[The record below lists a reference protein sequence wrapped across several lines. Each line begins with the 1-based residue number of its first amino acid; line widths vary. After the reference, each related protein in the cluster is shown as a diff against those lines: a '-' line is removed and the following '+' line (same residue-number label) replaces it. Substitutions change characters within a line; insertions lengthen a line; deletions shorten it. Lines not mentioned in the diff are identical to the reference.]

1 MESFL
6 RNLTKQVTCS
16 ICLNTFSNPKIIS
29 CFHTFCCEC
38 LEKHARASHKQG
50 QFRCPECQAEIALPE
65 ENRFDRLP
73 TSFFHNSLLNLLA
86 VRQSG
91 DGTNITCGN
100 CKNRSSNVH
109 YCFDCARFM
118 CSDCLNAHEVM
129 RDAFEG
135 HKVIPVKDFQAQD
148 YEAFLKQQPFCSKKY
163 HEREITRF
171 FCLQCQSCVCH
182 LCIVTDHQNHKVNL
196 LDEGADNEKGNIM
209 ADAALSREREKGL
222 KDMIRQFEE
231 TASKL
236 ENNTETAKRGV
247 TQAAE
252 QMIAEIRE
260 REREAITS
268 IETTRVTRLDRINS
282 AKQQVE
288 SLTKQN
294 KKVADFAE
302 TLIQRSSSWDIMQNK
317 TTLKQRFQE
326 LRGIQAV
333 KHHET
338 SFIKFYAA
346 PVAGFKLG
354 DIATKD
360 VADANQSTLEGLDK
374 TLQAG
379 VEAEFILSPKT
390 ADGEISNQS
399 DLKQRIEVT
408 IDPIEDVKHVSV
420 REKENGRFKVKFTP
434 KVPGAYSIEVKING
448 DKLPTCPFTVQ
459 VKERELTAVVG
470 ELDLKLFEGEQLKSL
485 HGIAVNTKG
494 MIAITDSEGH
504 CVYIFDK
511 EGKCLRKFGSQGNNA
526 GQFSFPCGVTYLN
539 DDEILIAD
547 AGSRRIQQVDVQ
559 TGTVVKSFGKYDSAK
574 GRFNCPIHVCLD
586 DERHIVVTDF
596 SNNRIQ
602 VMSREGESISI
613 FGDSGPEKLS
623 RPTSCIPYKNMFFV
637 SDEGNHCI
645 KTFDHSG
652 TFLYK
657 FGKRGNQDGQFS
669 LLRGMLVDNN
679 NNLLVCDRD
688 NNRVQQFSL
697 DGRFIG
703 KSITHLPHPAGIAT
717 APDGR
722 ILVTSY
728 TTNKV
733 YVLK

>member
-16 ICLNTFSNPKIIS
+16 ICLDAFNNPKIIS

-38 LEKHARASHKQG
+38 LEKHVRRNHKQG
-50 QFRCPECQAEIALPE
+50 KFRCPECQAEIDLPE
-65 ENRFDRLP
+65 GNRFDRLP

-100 CKNRSSNVH
+100 CKKRSSNVH
-109 YCFDCARFM
+109 YCFDCVRFL
-118 CSDCLNAHEVM
+118 CSDRCLTAHEIM

-135 HKVIPVKDFQAQD
+135 HKVMPVKDFQAQD
-148 YEAFLKQQPFCSKKY
+148 YETLLKRQSFCSKKN

-171 FCLQCQSCVCH
+171 FCVQCQSCVCH

-196 LDEGADNEKGNIM
+196 LDEAADNEKANIM
-209 ADAALSREREKGL
+209 ADAALSREREKDL
-222 KDMIRQFEE
+222 TDMIGQFEE

-236 ENNTETAKRGV
+236 ENNAEIATRGV

-252 QMIAEIRE
+252 QMITEIRE
-260 REREAITS
+260 REREAIAS

-302 TLIQRSSSWDIMQNK
+302 TVVQRSSSWDVMQNK
-317 TTLKQRFQE
+317 ITLKQRFEE
-326 LRGIQAV
+326 LRGVQAV
-333 KHHET
+333 RHHQT

-346 PVAGFKLG
+346 AVMGFKLG
-354 DIATKD
+354 DIAIKG
-360 VADANQSTLEGLDK
+360 AHANQSTLEGLDQI
-374 TLQAG
+374 LQAG

-390 ADGEISNQS
+390 AEGEISNQP
-399 DLKQRIEVT
+399 DLKQQIEVT
-408 IDPIEDVKHVSV
+408 IDPTEDVTDVSV
-420 REKENGRFKVKFTP
+420 GETENGRFKVKFTP

-459 VKERELTAVVG
+459 VKERELTVVG
-470 ELDLKLFEGEQLKSL
+470 KLDLKLFKGEQLKGL
-485 HGIAVNTKG
+485 EGIAVNTKG
-494 MIAITDSEGH
+494 MIAITDSKGH
-504 CVYIFDK
+504 CVYILDK
-511 EGKCLRKFGSQGNNA
+511 ECKCLRKFGSEGRKA
-526 GQFSFPCGVTYLN
+526 GQFSFPYGVTYLN

-547 AGSRRIQQVDVQ
+547 AGNNRIQQVDVQ
-559 TGTVVKSFGKYDSAK
+559 TGTVLKSFGNIFEQQ
-574 GRFNCPIHVCLD
+574 FNFPIDVSLD
-586 DERHIVVTDF
+586 EERHIVVTEDG
-596 SNNRIQ
+596 NNRIQ

-613 FGDSGPEKLS
+613 FGDSGPGKL
-623 RPTSCIPYKNMFFV
+623 RCPTSCISYKNMFFV
-637 SDEGNHCI
+637 SDRDNHCI
-645 KTFDHSG
+645 KTFDQSG

-657 FGKRGNQDGQFS
+657 FGKQWNQEGQFS
-669 LLRGMLVDNN
+669 SLRGLLVDSK
-679 NNLLVCDRD
+679 NNLLFCD
-688 NNRVQQFSL
+688 NKRVQQFSL
-697 DGRFIG
+697 DGRFTG
-703 KSITHLPHPAGIAT
+703 ESITKIPKPIGIAT
-717 APDGR
+717 TPDGR
-722 ILVTSY
+722 ILVTSH
-728 TTNKV
+728 TSNKV

>member
-16 ICLNTFSNPKIIS
+16 ICLDTFNNPKIIS

-50 QFRCPECQAEIALPE
+50 KFRCPECQAEIDLPE
-65 ENRFDRLP
+65 GNRFDRLP

-118 CSDCLNAHEVM
+118 CSDCLTAHEVM

-135 HKVIPVKDFQAQD
+135 HKVMPVKDFQAQD
-148 YEAFLKQQPFCSKKY
+148 YEALLKRQPFCSKKY

-182 LCIVTDHQNHKVNL
+182 LCIVTDHQSHKVNL
-196 LDEGADNEKGNIM
+196 LDEAADNEKGNIM
-209 ADAALSREREKGL
+209 ADAALSREREKHFT
-222 KDMIRQFEE
+222 DMIGQFEE
-231 TASKL
+231 MASKL
-236 ENNTETAKRGV
+236 ENNAEAAKRGV
-247 TQAAE
+247 TEAAE

-268 IETTRVTRLDRINS
+268 IETTCVTRLEKINS
-282 AKQQVE
+282 AKQEVE

-302 TLIQRSSSWDIMQNK
+302 TIVQRSSSWNIMQNK
-317 TTLKQRFQE
+317 TTLKQRFEE
-326 LRGIQAV
+326 LRGIQAA

-346 PVAGFKLG
+346 PVVGFKLG

-360 VADANQSTLEGLDK
+360 VADANQCTLQGLDQ

-390 ADGEISNQS
+390 AEGEISNQS

-408 IDPIEDVKHVSV
+408 IDPTEDVTHVSV
-420 REKENGRFKVKFTP
+420 RETENGRFKVKFTP

-459 VKERELTAVVG
+459 VKERELTVVG
-470 ELDLKLFEGEQLKSL
+470 ELDLKLFEGAQLKCL

-494 MIAITDSEGH
+494 MIAITDNEGH

-511 EGKCLRKFGSQGNNA
+511 EGKCLRTFGSEGNNA
-526 GQFSFPCGVTYLN
+526 GQFFCPSGVTYLN

-547 AGSRRIQQVDVQ
+547 SGNNRIQQVDVQ
-559 TGTVVKSFGKYDSAK
+559 TGTVVKSFGKYGAGIGQLS
-574 GRFNCPIHVCLD
+574 FPIDVCLD
-586 DERHIVVTDF
+586 EERHIVVTEF
-596 SNNRIQ
+596 RNNRIH

-613 FGDSGPEKLS
+613 FGDSGPDKLNH
-623 RPTSCIPYKNMFFV
+623 PTSCIPYKNMFFV
-637 SDEGNHCI
+637 SEENNHCI
-645 KTFDHSG
+645 KTFDQSG

-657 FGKRGNQDGQFS
+657 FGKQENQDGQFDNPC
-669 LLRGMLVDNN
+669 GMLIDSNN
-679 NNLLVCDRD
+679 NILVCDWC

-697 DGRFIG
+697 EGHFTG
-703 KSITHLPHPAGIAT
+703 KSISHLPEPVGIAT

-722 ILVTSY
+722 ILVTSH
-728 TTNKV
+728 TKKV

>member
-1 MESFL
+1 M
-6 RNLTKQVTCS
+6 
-16 ICLNTFSNPKIIS
+16 
-29 CFHTFCCEC
+29 
-38 LEKHARASHKQG
+38 EKHARASHKQG
-50 QFRCPECQAEIALPE
+50 QFRCPECQAEIDLPE
-65 ENRFDRLP
+65 GNRFDRLP

-100 CKNRSSNVH
+100 CMKRSSNVH
-109 YCFDCARFM
+109 YCFDCARFL
-118 CSDCLNAHEVM
+118 CSDRCLTAHEIM

-135 HKVIPVKDFQAQD
+135 HKVMPVKDFKAQD
-148 YEAFLKQQPFCSKKY
+148 YEALLKQQPFCSKKY

-196 LDEGADNEKGNIM
+196 LDEAADNEKGNIM
-209 ADAALSREREKGL
+209 ADAALSREREK
-222 KDMIRQFEE
+222 DFTDIIRQFEE

-236 ENNTETAKRGV
+236 ENNAEIATRGV

-260 REREAITS
+260 REREAIAS

-302 TLIQRSSSWDIMQNK
+302 TMVQRSSSWNIMQNK
-317 TTLKQRFQE
+317 TTLKQRFEE
-326 LRGIQAV
+326 LRGIQAA
-333 KHHET
+333 KHHQT

-346 PVAGFKLG
+346 PVVGFKLG

-360 VADANQSTLEGLDK
+360 VADARQSTLQGLDK

-390 ADGEISNQS
+390 PQGEISNQS

-408 IDPIEDVKHVSV
+408 IYPTEDVTHVSV
-420 REKENGRFKVKFTP
+420 RETENGRFKVKFTP
-434 KVPGAYSIEVKING
+434 KVPGAYSIEVKMNG
-448 DKLPTCPFTVQ
+448 DKLPSCPFTVQ
-459 VKERELTAVVG
+459 VKQRELTVVG
-470 ELDLKLFEGEQLKSL
+470 ELDLKLSEGEKFKCL

-494 MIAITDSEGH
+494 MIAITDYNGH
-504 CVYIFDK
+504 CIYILDK
-511 EGKCLRKFGSQGNNA
+511 EGKCLREFGSQGNNS
-526 GQFSFPCGVTYLN
+526 GQFLFPRGVTYLN

-547 AGSRRIQQVDVQ
+547 ADNHRIQQVDVQ
-559 TGTVVKSFGKYDSAK
+559 TGTVVKSFGKRGAAK
-574 GRFNCPIHVCLD
+574 GQFNFPVDVCLD
-586 DERHIVVTDF
+586 EERHIVVTDIN
-596 SNNRIQ
+596 NNRIQ

-613 FGDSGPEKLS
+613 FGDSGPGKLS
-623 RPTSCIPYKNMFFV
+623 DPTSCIPYNNMFFV
-637 SDEGNHCI
+637 SDQGNHCI
-645 KTFDHSG
+645 KTFDQSG

-657 FGKRGNQDGQFS
+657 FGKQGRQDGQF
-669 LLRGMLVDNN
+669 RTPDGMLLDSN
-679 NNLLVCDRD
+679 NNLLVCDQD

-697 DGRFIG
+697 DGRFTG
-703 KSITHLPHPAGIAT
+703 KSITYLPNPIGIAT

-722 ILVTSY
+722 ILVTSF
-728 TTNKV
+728 TNKV

>member
-16 ICLNTFSNPKIIS
+16 ICLDTFNEPKIIS

-50 QFRCPECQAEIALPE
+50 KFRCPECQAEIDLPE
-65 ENRFDRLP
+65 GNRFDRLP
-73 TSFFHNSLLNLLA
+73 TSFFHNSWLNLLA

-100 CKNRSSNVH
+100 CKNRCSNVH

-118 CSDCLNAHEVM
+118 CSDCLNAHELM

-135 HKVIPVKDFQAQD
+135 HKVMPVKDFQAQD
-148 YEAFLKQQPFCSKKY
+148 YEALLKRQPFCSKKY

-171 FCLQCQSCVCH
+171 FCLQCQACVCH

-196 LDEGADNEKGNIM
+196 LDEAADNEKGNIM
-209 ADAALSREREKGL
+209 ADAALSREREKAFS
-222 KDMIRQFEE
+222 DMIRQFEE

-236 ENNTETAKRGV
+236 ENAEIAKSGV
-247 TQAAE
+247 TEATE

-268 IETTRVTRLDRINS
+268 IETTLVTRLDRINS

-302 TLIQRSSSWDIMQNK
+302 TMVQRSSSWDIMQNK
-317 TTLKQRFQE
+317 TTLKQRFEE
-326 LRGIQAV
+326 LRGIQAAQ
-333 KHHET
+333 HHET

-346 PVAGFKLG
+346 PVVGFKLG

-360 VADANQSTLEGLDK
+360 VADANQSTLEGLDQ

-390 ADGEISNQS
+390 PEGEISNQP

-408 IDPIEDVKHVSV
+408 IDPTEDVTHVSV
-420 REKENGRFKVKFTP
+420 RETENGRFKVKFTP

-459 VKERELTAVVG
+459 VKQRELTVVG
-470 ELDLKLFEGEQLKSL
+470 ELDLKLFEGEELKIGP
-485 HGIAVNTKG
+485 HRIAVNTKG
-494 MIAITDSEGH
+494 IIAITDYYGH

-511 EGKCLRKFGSQGNNA
+511 EGKCLRKFSSQGNNA
-526 GQFSFPCGVTYLN
+526 GQFLRPSGVTYLN
-539 DDEILIAD
+539 DDEILITD
-547 AGSRRIQQVDVQ
+547 SGNHRIQQVDVQ
-559 TGTVVKSFGKYDSAK
+559 TGTVVKRFGNIGAAK
-574 GRFNCPIHVCLD
+574 GQFNSPRDVCLD
-586 DERHIVVTDF
+586 EERHIVVTEYR
-596 SNNRIQ
+596 NNRIQ
-602 VMSREGESISI
+602 VMSRDGESISI

-623 RPTSCIPYKNMFFV
+623 SPTSCIPYKNMFFV
-637 SDEGNHCI
+637 SDRDNHCI
-645 KTFDHSG
+645 KTFDQSG

-657 FGKRGNQDGQFS
+657 FGKKGLQDGQFS
-669 LLRGMLVDNN
+669 FPRGMLIDSN
-679 NNLLVCDRD
+679 NNLLVCDHC

-697 DGRFIG
+697 DGRFTG
-703 KSITHLPHPAGIAT
+703 KSITRLQVPAGIAT
-717 APDGR
+717 TPDGR
-722 ILVTSY
+722 ILVTSH
-728 TTNKV
+728 TNKV

>member
-1 MESFL
+1 M
-6 RNLTKQVTCS
+6 
-16 ICLNTFSNPKIIS
+16 
-29 CFHTFCCEC
+29 
-38 LEKHARASHKQG
+38 EKHARASHKQG
-50 QFRCPECQAEIALPE
+50 KFRCPECQAEIDLPE
-65 ENRFDRLP
+65 GNRFDRLP
-73 TSFFHNSLLNLLA
+73 TNFFHNSLLNLLA

-100 CKNRSSNVH
+100 CKKRSSNVH
-109 YCFDCARFM
+109 YCFDCARFL
-118 CSDCLNAHEVM
+118 CSDRCLTAHEIM

-135 HKVIPVKDFQAQD
+135 HKVMPVKDFQAQD
-148 YEAFLKQQPFCSKKY
+148 YEALLKRQPFCSKKY

-196 LDEGADNEKGNIM
+196 LDEAADNEKENIM
-209 ADAALSREREKGL
+209 ADAALSREREKDL
-222 KDMIRQFEE
+222 TDVIRKFEE

-236 ENNTETAKRGV
+236 ENNAEIATRGV

-260 REREAITS
+260 REREAISS

-282 AKQQVE
+282 AKQEVE

-302 TLIQRSSSWDIMQNK
+302 TMVQRSSSWNIMQNK
-317 TTLKQRFQE
+317 TTLKQRFEE

-346 PVAGFKLG
+346 PVVGFKLG

-360 VADANQSTLEGLDK
+360 VADARQSTLQGLDK

-390 ADGEISNQS
+390 PQGEISNQS

-408 IDPIEDVKHVSV
+408 IDPTEDVTDVSV
-420 REKENGRFKVKFTP
+420 RETENGRFKVKFTP
-434 KVPGAYSIEVKING
+434 KVPGAYSTEVKING

-459 VKERELTAVVG
+459 VKERELTVIG
-470 ELDLKLFEGEQLKSL
+470 ELDLKLFEGEKFKCL

-494 MIAITDSEGH
+494 MIAITDYNGH
-504 CVYIFDK
+504 CIYIFDK
-511 EGKCLRKFGSQGNNA
+511 EGKCLRKFGSEGNNA
-526 GQFSFPCGVTYLN
+526 GQFSCPSGVTYLN

-547 AGSRRIQQVDVQ
+547 AGNNRIQQVDVQ
-559 TGTVVKSFGKYDSAK
+559 TGTVVKSFGKYGGAK
-574 GRFNCPIHVCLD
+574 GQFRFPIDVCLD
-586 DERHIVVTDF
+586 EERHIVVTEYR
-596 SNNRIQ
+596 NRIQ

-613 FGDSGPEKLS
+613 FGDSGPEKLNQ
-623 RPTSCIPYKNMFFV
+623 PTSCIPYKNMFFV
-637 SDEGNHCI
+637 SDRDNHCI
-645 KTFDHSG
+645 KIFDQSG

-657 FGKRGNQDGQFS
+657 FGKQGNQDGQFS
-669 LLRGMLVDNN
+669 SPDGMLVDNNN

-697 DGRFIG
+697 DGRFTG
-703 KSITHLPHPAGIAT
+703 KSITHLLKPVGIAT
-717 APDGR
+717 APGGR
-722 ILVTSY
+722 ILVTSR
-728 TTNKV
+728 TNKV

>member
-16 ICLNTFSNPKIIS
+16 ICLDTFNEPKIIS

-38 LEKHARASHKQG
+38 LEKHARRNHKQG
-50 QFRCPECQAEIALPE
+50 KFRCPECQAEIDLPE
-65 ENRFDRLP
+65 GNRFDRLP
-73 TSFFHNSLLNLLA
+73 NSFFHNSLLNLLA

-109 YCFDCARFM
+109 YCFDCARFL
-118 CSDCLNAHEVM
+118 CSDRCLTAHEIM

-135 HKVIPVKDFQAQD
+135 HKVMPVKDFQAQD
-148 YEAFLKQQPFCSKKY
+148 YDALLKRQPFCSKKY

-182 LCIVTDHQNHKVNL
+182 LCIVTDHQNHRVNL
-196 LDEGADNEKGNIM
+196 LDEAADNEKGNIM
-209 ADAALSREREKGL
+209 ADAALSREREKDL
-222 KDMIRQFEE
+222 TDMIRQFQE

-236 ENNTETAKRGV
+236 ENNAEIAKRGV

-252 QMIAEIRE
+252 QMIADIRE
-260 REREAITS
+260 REREAIAS
-268 IETTRVTRLDRINS
+268 IETTRVSRLAGINS

-288 SLTKQN
+288 YLTKQN

-317 TTLKQRFQE
+317 TTLKQRFEE
-326 LRGIQAV
+326 LRGIRAV
-333 KHHET
+333 KYHET
-338 SFIKFYAA
+338 SFIKFHAA
-346 PVAGFKLG
+346 PVVGFKLG

-360 VADANQSTLEGLDK
+360 VADANQCTLQGLDQ

-379 VEAEFILSPKT
+379 VEAEFKLSPKT
-390 ADGEISNQS
+390 ADGEISKQS

-408 IDPIEDVKHVSV
+408 IDPTEDVTDVSV
-420 REKENGRFKVKFTP
+420 RETEYSRFKVKFIP

-448 DKLPTCPFTVQ
+448 NKLSICPFNLQ
-459 VKERELTAVVG
+459 VEERELTVVG
-470 ELDLKLFEGEQLKSL
+470 ELNLKFKGEQLKSL

-494 MIAITDSEGH
+494 MIAITDHNGG
-504 CVYIFDK
+504 CVCIFDK
-511 EGKCLRKFGSQGNNA
+511 EGKCLRKLSSKGNNA
-526 GQFSFPCGVTYLN
+526 GQFFNPHGVTYLN

-547 AGSRRIQQVDVQ
+547 AGTHRIQQVDVQ
-559 TGTVVKSFGKYDSAK
+559 TGTVVKSFGKLGAAK
-574 GRFNCPIHVCLD
+574 GEFNYPTHVCLD
-586 DERHIVVTDF
+586 EERHIVVTEF
-596 SNNRIQ
+596 NNNRIQ
-602 VMSREGESISI
+602 VMSHEGESISI
-613 FGDSGPEKLS
+613 FGDSGPEKLNH
-623 RPTSCIPYKNMFFV
+623 PTSCIPYKNMFFV
-637 SDEGNHCI
+637 SDEGNECI
-645 KTFDHSG
+645 KTFDQSG

-657 FGKRGNQDGQFS
+657 FGKRGMP
-669 LLRGMLVDNN
+669 RGMLVDS
-679 NNLLVCDRD
+679 NNLLVCDHC
-688 NNRVQQFSL
+688 NNRVQQLSL
-697 DGRFIG
+697 DGRFTG
-703 KSITHLPHPAGIAT
+703 PSVTHLPYPRGIAK

-722 ILVTSY
+722 ILVTA
-728 TTNKV
+728 TNKV

>member
-16 ICLNTFSNPKIIS
+16 ICLDTFNDPKIIS

-38 LEKHARASHKQG
+38 LENHARASHRQG
-50 QFRCPECQAEIALPE
+50 RFRCPECQAEIDLPE
-65 ENRFDRLP
+65 GNRFDRLP

-100 CKNRSSNVH
+100 CKKKSSNVH

-118 CSDCLNAHEVM
+118 CSDCLTAHEVM

-135 HKVIPVKDFQAQD
+135 HKVMPVKDFQAQD
-148 YEAFLKQQPFCSKKY
+148 YEALLKRQPFCSKKY

-196 LDEGADNEKGNIM
+196 LDEAADNEKENIM
-209 ADAALSREREKGL
+209 ADAALSREREKVFS
-222 KDMIRQFEE
+222 DMIRQFEE
-231 TASKL
+231 TAYKL
-236 ENNTETAKRGV
+236 ENNAETAKRGV

-252 QMIAEIRE
+252 QMITEMRE
-260 REREAITS
+260 REREAIAS
-268 IETTRVTRLDRINS
+268 IETTRVTRLERINS
-282 AKQQVE
+282 AKQEVE

-302 TLIQRSSSWDIMQNK
+302 TMVQRSSSWNIMHNK
-317 TTLKQRFQE
+317 ATLKQRFEE
-326 LRGIQAV
+326 LRGIQAA
-333 KHHET
+333 KHDET

-346 PVAGFKLG
+346 PVVGFKLG

-360 VADANQSTLEGLDK
+360 VADARQSTLQGLDQI
-374 TLQAG
+374 LQAG

-390 ADGEISNQS
+390 AEGEISNQP
-399 DLKQRIEVT
+399 DLKQQIAVT
-408 IDPIEDVKHVSV
+408 IDPTEDVTHVSV
-420 REKENGRFKVKFTP
+420 RETENGRFKVKFTP

-459 VKERELTAVVG
+459 VKERELTVVG
-470 ELDLKLFEGEQLKSL
+470 ELDMKLFEGEQLKNL
-485 HGIAVNTKG
+485 YGIAVNTKG

-511 EGKCLRKFGSQGNNA
+511 EGKWLRKFGSQGNNA
-526 GQFSFPCGVTYLN
+526 GQFLFPRGVTYLN

-547 AGSRRIQQVDVQ
+547 ASNCRIQQVDVQ
-559 TGTVVKSFGKYDSAK
+559 TGTVVKSFGKRGAAK
-574 GRFNCPIHVCLD
+574 GQFSFPVDVCLN
-586 DERHIVVTDF
+586 EEHHIVVTEF
-596 SNNRIQ
+596 TNQRIQ

-613 FGDSGPEKLS
+613 FGDSGPQKLNHPS
-623 RPTSCIPYKNMFFV
+623 SCIPYKNMFFV
-637 SDEGNHCI
+637 SDKDNHCI
-645 KTFDHSG
+645 KTFDKSG

-657 FGKRGNQDGQFS
+657 LGQFRS
-669 LLRGMLVDNN
+669 ACGMLVDRN
-679 NNLLVCDRD
+679 NNLLVCDEG

-697 DGRFIG
+697 DGRFTG
-703 KSITHLPHPAGIAT
+703 KSISHLRAPHGIAT
-717 APDGR
+717 TPDGR
-722 ILVTSY
+722 ILVTSF
-728 TTNKV
+728 TKV
-733 YVLK
+733 SVLK